1 MAFSMA
7 LPWSPGE
14 ETMHRLL
21 RVPEQDNPTS
31 SMLTPQAAFML
42 QRAPLLAVGTLDTS
56 NRPWTTI
63 WGGEPG
69 FSRSLGASI
78 VGVRTAVD
86 GKYDPVVE
94 TLVGGNGDGEVV
106 RETGRGRMVG
116 GLAIDLATR
125 KRVKLFGRM
134 VAGALSRAD
143 VEAEGGE
150 KGGQGEIQLVVRIE
164 QSLGQSCGK
173 RATEDTV
180 LIREGNCPK
189 YLNKKE
195 IRPAEPSLTPK
206 LLADGP
212 TLSPEAIALV
222 GKGDLFFI
230 SSSNSDFD
238 MDTNHRG
245 GPPGFVRVV
254 SNEPE
259 GAELIWPEYSGNRLY
274 QTLGNLQIT
283 PKAGLVFP
291 DFGTGDVLYVTGTT
305 EILVGKEASALLPR
319 SNLAVKLKVTQ
330 ARFVQQGLPFRGTS
344 GEPSPYNPNLRL
356 LASEGNL
363 RAKVSD
369 SPSNTAKLLKQTPI
383 TPTISRFRFAMT
395 NPVRYK
401 AGQWVAL
408 DFSEELDL
416 GYSHMRDDDPR
427 SLNDDFMRTFTVSS
441 PPAAPDGV
449 PPTSEDGMPPTYEG
463 MPHDEFEI
471 TIRRVGPVTGFLF
484 RQNERSGLEV
494 PLRGFGGD
502 FAIEQPGEGGE
513 VGYVASGVGIT
524 PLLGQIPALDLRR
537 IQLLWAVRMEDL
549 KLVMDTVEK
558 CPRLGPLAKVFVT
571 SSMAEDGHGWQ
582 SAVESLRSAG
592 VRLELRRLLKNDL
605 ELPQVKTWYVCTSR
619 ALGSVVFE
627 WLEGRRVV
635 YEGFDY

>member
-42 QRAPLLAVGTLDTS
+42 QRAPLLAIGTLDAEQ
-56 NRPWTTI
+56 RPWTTI
-63 WGGEPG
+63 WGGDPG

-78 VGVRTAVD
+78 IGVRTAVD
-86 GKYDPVVE
+86 GRYDPVVE

-106 RETGRGRMVG
+106 KETGRGRMVG
-116 GLAIDLATR
+116 GLAIDLTTR

-134 VAGALSRAD
+134 VAGALSRVD
-143 VEAEGGE
+143 GEGDGDG
-150 KGGQGEIQLVVRIE
+150 KGGHGEIQLVVRIE
-164 QSLGQSCGK
+164 QSL
-173 RATEDTV
+173 
-180 LIREGNCPK
+180 GNCPK

-195 IRPAEPSLTPK
+195 IRPAESSLTPE

-212 TLSPEAIALV
+212 TLSPAAIALLA
-222 GKGDLFFI
+222 KADLFFV

-238 MDTNHRG
+238 MDTNNRG

-254 SNEPE
+254 SNGSEA
-259 GAELIWPEYSGNRLY
+259 AELVWPEYSGNRLY

-283 PKAGLVFP
+283 PKAGLVFS
-291 DFGTGDVLYVTGTT
+291 DFETGDVLYMTGTT
-305 EILVGKEASALLPR
+305 KILVGKEASALLPR
-319 SNLAVKLKVTQ
+319 SNLAVKLKITE
-330 ARFVQQGLPFRGTS
+330 ARFVRQGLPFRGTF

-356 LASEGNL
+356 LVSEGNL
-363 RAKVSD
+363 RAKASD

-427 SLNDDFMRTFTVSS
+427 SLNDDFVRTFTVSS

-449 PPTSEDGMPPTYEG
+449 PPTSEDGMPPAYDG

-471 TIRRVGPVTGFLF
+471 TIRKVGPVTEFLF
-484 RQNERSGLEV
+484 RQSDRSGLEV
-494 PLRGFGGD
+494 PLRDFGGD
-502 FAIEQPGEGGE
+502 FAIEQPGEDGE
-513 VGYVASGVGIT
+513 VGYVTSGVGIT
-524 PLLGQIPALDLRR
+524 PLLAQIPALDLRR
-537 IQLLWAVRMEDL
+537 MQLLWTVRMEDL
-549 KLVMDTVEK
+549 KLVVDTIEK
-558 CPRLGPLAKVFVT
+558 YPRLGPSARVFVT
-571 SSMAEDGHGWQ
+571 GSRAEDENGWR
-582 SAVESLRSAG
+582 SIAESLRGAG
-592 VRLELRRLLKNDL
+592 VRLELRRLLKSDL
-605 ELPQVKTWYVCTSR
+605 DIPQVQTWYVCASK
-619 ALGSVVFE
+619 ALSSVIFR
-627 WLEGRRVV
+627 WLEDRRVV
-635 YEGFDY
+635 YESFDY

>member
-1 MAFSMA
+1 
-7 LPWSPGE
+7 
-14 ETMHRLL
+14 MHRLL

-94 TLVGGNGDGEVV
+94 TLNG
-106 RETGRGRMVG
+106 G

-164 QSLGQSCGK
+164 QSL
-173 RATEDTV
+173 
-180 LIREGNCPK
+180 GNCPK

-369 SPSNTAKLLKQTPI
+369 GPSNTAKLLKQTPI
-383 TPTISRFRFAMT
+383 TPTISRFRFVMT

-427 SLNDDFMRTFTVSS
+427 SLNDDFVRTFTVSS

-449 PPTSEDGMPPTYEG
+449 PPTSEDGMPPAYEG

-484 RQNERSGLEV
+484 RQSGRSGLDV

-502 FAIEQPGEGGE
+502 FVIKPPGEGGE
-513 VGYVASGVGIT
+513 VAYVASGVGIT
-524 PLLGQIPALDLRR
+524 PLLGQISALDLRR
-537 IQLLWAVRMEDL
+537 IQLFWTVRMDDL
-549 KLVMDTVEK
+549 KLVIDTIERH
-558 CPRLGPLAKVFVT
+558 PRLGPSASVFVT
-571 SSMAEDGHGWQ
+571 GSMADQESGWQ
-582 SAVESLRSAG
+582 GAAESLRSAG
-592 VRLELRRLLKNDL
+592 VRLELRRLLKSDL
-605 ELPQVKTWYVCTSR
+605 EIPQVRTWYVCASR
-619 ALGSVVFE
+619 TLSSVVFE
-627 WLEGRRVV
+627 WLKGHRVV
-635 YEGFDY
+635 YERFDY